1 MLHVHSQH
9 LASLANLRNPM
20 TKVIYG
26 LFFLLLAGG
35 TTHAGPI
42 TSVTGKLADP
52 DSFFLYELS
61 I

>member
-1 MLHVHSQH
+1 
-9 LASLANLRNPM
+9 M